1 MKNVCKQSETC
12 EKISARINPQ
22 LSSQNWKSQEIPIFG
37 LIFSIFVQNITIW
50 GDFKV
55 LSESKIKKLN
65 PYKMS
70 QLSSI
75 SVFSHVFLTISNFW
89 SEANTESRK
98 TPNFGHTRTILCH
111 LSPYFE
117 GFHFC
122 SIFRISNSDP
132 VLCRISRNKIFQAI
146 RVLVKIIRDINSQIS
161 HKIANR
167 EGYVVSRPFIRYFIG
182 FSWKRRLVCNF
193 RVIFLCLFISDST
206 CWQRPDAFSN
216 QECFSFRRA

>member
-65 PYKMS
+65 PYKIS

-75 SVFSHVFLTISNFW
+75 SVFSHVFW
-89 SEANTESRK
+89 Q
-98 TPNFGHTRTILCH
+98 
-111 LSPYFE
+111 
-117 GFHFC
+117 
-122 SIFRISNSDP
+122 FRIFDLKP
-132 VLCRISRNKIFQAI
+132 IQ
-146 RVLVKIIRDINSQIS
+146 
-161 HKIANR
+161 NR
-167 EGYVVSRPFIRYFIG
+167 EKRPILVILGRFCATYRHILKVFTFVVYLESATRIRCYVESHVIK
-182 FSWKRRLVCNF
+182 FSKLSESW
-193 RVIFLCLFISDST
+193 
-206 CWQRPDAFSN
+206 
-216 QECFSFRRA
+216 